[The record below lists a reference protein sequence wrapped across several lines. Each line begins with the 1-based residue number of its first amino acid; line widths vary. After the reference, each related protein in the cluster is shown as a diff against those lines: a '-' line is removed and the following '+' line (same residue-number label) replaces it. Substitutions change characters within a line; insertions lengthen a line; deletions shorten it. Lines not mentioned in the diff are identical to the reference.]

1 MGIDFFAQKSI
12 FVLVVKIAC
21 GIILEEGTYRKVI
34 LMQMS
39 FFSLDN
45 SKQKKIHVNK
55 FHHFVNMREV

>member
-45 SKQKKIHVNK
+45 TEFLQCAKLDAMLDTRNT
-55 FHHFVNMREV
+55 